1 MKTRVQEAL
10 DVLVGQPLWSS
21 GRAADL
27 EWFQFGPRKTVKDS
41 WGEKEVGE
49 YALHVQCAWR
59 IRRGDRVVVA
69 SRDLY
74 SPPEEN
80 PEENPKE
87 NNDRPGN
94 FHWDVQGGNRRDRRI
109 AELFQNETR
118 QFMVRKVEAGEA
130 GGFTIVFEDEYAL
143 EVFPD
148 DSMSGEHWR
157 IFKPYADEP
166 HFVVTG
172 AGIED

>member
-1 MKTRVQEAL
+1 M
-10 DVLVGQPLWSS
+10 WSS

-27 EWFQFGPRKTVKDS
+27 EWFQFGPRKVVKDS
-41 WGEKEVGE
+41 RGDEREVGE

-74 SPPEEN
+74 SPREETD
-80 PEENPKE
+80 
-87 NNDRPGN
+87 DRPAN
-94 FHWDVQGGNRRDRRI
+94 FNWDVQGANRRDKRI

-118 QFMVRKVEAGEA
+118 EFLVQEVEAGEA
-130 GGFTIVFEDEYAL
+130 GGFTLILDDGHAL
-143 EVFPD
+143 DVFPD
-148 DSMSGEHWR
+148 DSLSGEHWR
-157 IFKPYADEP
+157 LFKPYAGEP

-172 AGIED
+172 DGIED